1 MFWVLFFL
9 YGDNHTKPFPKHV
22 WAHTAYN
29 TICVH
34 TSELLPDTERNR
46 SGVNTDFGAW
56 SVAEAL
62 CFYYSSLFTDHSSV
76 PFTSS
81 LSYTCLLM
89 SELILFVNYTL
100 LQIPFKIRKT
110 FALFSPF
117 SSLPA
122 LDKAEYRSIKI
133 PGESLLSQ
141 WVWSKALWSH

>member
-1 MFWVLFFL
+1 MFRVFF
-9 YGDNHTKPFPKHV
+9 YGYNPTKLFPKHV
-22 WAHTAYN
+22 WACTTYSP
-29 TICVH
+29 ICVH
-34 TSELLPDTERNR
+34 TSESLPDTERNI
-46 SGVNTDFGAW
+46 SGVNTAFGAR
-56 SVAEAL
+56 SAAEAL
-62 CFYYSSLFTDHSSV
+62 CFYYPSLSTDQSSV

-110 FALFSPF
+110 SALLSPF

-122 LDKAEYRSIKI
+122 LDKAEYRSINI

-141 WVWSKALWSH
+141 RV

>member
-1 MFWVLFFL
+1 M
-9 YGDNHTKPFPKHV
+9 
-22 WAHTAYN
+22 
-29 TICVH
+29 
-34 TSELLPDTERNR
+34 
-46 SGVNTDFGAW
+46 
-56 SVAEAL
+56 EAL
-62 CFYYSSLFTDHSSV
+62 CFYYPSLSTDQSSV

-110 FALFSPF
+110 SALLSPF

-122 LDKAEYRSIKI
+122 LDKAEYRSINI

-141 WVWSKALWSH
+141 RV